1 MARAISQKKLG
12 RLQTIPIGILA
23 ADFVY
28 QFYMLFS
35 LLVSGIDRDD

>member
-1 MARAISQKKLG
+1 MARTKKLG
-12 RLQTIPIGILA
+12 RLQTIPIGILT

-28 QFYMLFS
+28 QLYMLFS